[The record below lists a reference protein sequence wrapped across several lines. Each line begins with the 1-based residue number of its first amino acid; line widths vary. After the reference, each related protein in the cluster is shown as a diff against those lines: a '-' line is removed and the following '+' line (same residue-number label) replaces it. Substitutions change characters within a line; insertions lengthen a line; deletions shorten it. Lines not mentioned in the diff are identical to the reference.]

1 MEWCQYPSTAEIKVN
16 VIKWDFTSSG
26 WLREFAL
33 KASVWGRSFIT
44 EYLVGSADEQNMF
57 FHIFSSASRNLVV
70 YQLKW

>member
-1 MEWCQYPSTAEIKVN
+1 MLWNDISPAQAGSQ
-16 VIKWDFTSSG
+16 
-26 WLREFAL
+26 FAL
-33 KASVWGRSFIT
+33 KASVRGRSFIT